1 MIIKHNI
8 LKELYQVQLLDKRE
22 NITLVDA
29 SLNLDILK
37 RIIKTNEKD
46 FHSSLEVLKA
56 NKEIDVF
63 WKENLATI
71 TRDGIVSLG
80 NKKYY
85 YEHVKR
91 RREKF
96 FFITKIVGLI
106 LVVLTIIISIIKIVE
121 YFTNQ
126 P

>member
-8 LKELYQVQLLDKRE
+8 LDELYRVQLLDKRN
-22 NITLVDA
+22 NITLVDI

-37 RIIKTNEKD
+37 KRVKTNEKD

-56 NKEIDVF
+56 NKEIDIS
-63 WKENLATI
+63 WEENLAFI

-85 YEHVKR
+85 YEHIKQ

-96 FFITKIVGLI
+96 IFITTIVGLI
-106 LVVLTIIISIIKIVE
+106 LAVLSIITILK
-121 YFTNQ
+121 NL
-126 P
+126 